1 MRIPEK
7 RRIEIRKLIR
17 KEKTVSVERISKLFG
32 ISLITARRDLE
43 KLQEEGFLSKV
54 HGGAI
59 DREALEPEPTFAEQV
74 KLFTEEK
81 ARIAKEAAKR
91 INDGDAIIVESG
103 STCLGLV
110 RYLIDKRNLKI
121 ATAGI
126 PIANELW
133 KLLKIKKDLEVSVC
147 GGIMRPGSSIY
158 VGPHAISFFEE
169 INVDK
174 AFISATAIS
183 LDKGISTATQ
193 YDAELTKSVAG
204 SAREV
209 ILLSDSSKFETYS
222 YINVMPIKKLDEIIT
237 DNKISPD
244 ILKKIKE
251 IGVKITLV

>member
-7 RRIEIRKLIR
+7 RRIEIRRLIQ
-17 KEKTVSVERISKLFG
+17 KERTVSIERISELFD
-32 ISLITARRDLE
+32 ISPITARRDLE
-43 KLQEEGFLSKV
+43 KLQREGFLTKV

-59 DREALEPEPTFAEQV
+59 YRGMFESEPIFNERV
-74 KLFTEEK
+74 KLFTEKK

-91 INDGDAIIVESG
+91 INDGDAIIIESG

-126 PIANELW
+126 PIADELW
-133 KLLKIKKDLEVSVC
+133 KLLRIKKDFEVSVC
-147 GGIMRPGSSIY
+147 GGIMRPESSIY

-193 YDAELTKSVAG
+193 YDAELTKSVVG

-237 DNKISPD
+237 DNKINPD
-244 ILKKIKE
+244 ILKKIKK
-251 IGVKITLV
+251 IGVKVTLV